1 MSISKTYAMAVIGLL
16 TALLPLFG
24 FEIIDSSALEEVVTA
39 VIFLAIAADRFLKGD
54 ISSLGIKKQ

>member
-1 MSISKTYAMAVIGLL
+1 MAVIGLL

-39 VIFLAIAADRFLKGD
+39 VIFLGIAADRFFKGD